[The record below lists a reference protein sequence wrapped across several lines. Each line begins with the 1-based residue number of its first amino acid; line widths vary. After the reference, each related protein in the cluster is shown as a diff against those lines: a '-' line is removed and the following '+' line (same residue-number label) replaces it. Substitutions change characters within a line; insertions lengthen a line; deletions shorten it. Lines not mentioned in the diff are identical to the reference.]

1 MTRYLRMEWLK
12 YRKSRLLYLLLLLF
26 ILLLYSLSNSLL
38 GASLNINVVEGYL
51 EKLRDFPDLW
61 FSTAAWSNYLLFFL
75 FSFWT
80 VQIISGE
87 FRQKTLR
94 QSVISGLKRQE
105 FFLMKLAHLVVVS
118 LLFSLAYLLVALIM
132 AGKFDASFSEAF
144 PSGLEWFLRHFLL
157 AMIYGAMAMLVAT
170 WVKSAGLA
178 FIGFLSYFA
187 IERLLRAILGFLSGD
202 ILDGFEFWPSAIC
215 NQLAPNFIMRFGEGL
230 SEEYGLGGI
239 WTTEAAFLAGIVL
252 LLLLLAGLYQ
262 SLMRR
267 DL

>member
-1 MTRYLRMEWLK
+1 MMRYLKMEWLK
-12 YRKSRLLYLLLLLF
+12 YRKSRIFYLLLVLYV
-26 ILLLYSLSNSLL
+26 LLLYSLSNSLL
-38 GASLNINVVEGYL
+38 SASLTINVVRGYL
-51 EKLRDFPDLW
+51 ETLRDFPNLW
-61 FSTAAWSNYLLFFL
+61 FSVAAWSNYLLFFL

-80 VQIISGE
+80 VQIVAGE

-94 QSVISGLKRQE
+94 QSVISGLERRA
-105 FFLMKLAHLVVVS
+105 FFFMKLGHLVVVS
-118 LLFSLAYLLVALIM
+118 LIFSLSYLLLVLIF

-144 PSGLEWFLRHFLL
+144 PSGLEWFFRHFIL
-157 AMIYGAMAMLVAT
+157 AMIYGATAMLVAT

-187 IERLLRAILGFLSGD
+187 IERLVRSILRFLIGD
-202 ILDGFEFWPSAIC
+202 VLEGFEFWPSAIC
-215 NQLAPNFIMRFGEGL
+215 NQLAPNFLMRFGEGI
-230 SEEYGLGGI
+230 SAKFGLGSI
-239 WTTEAAFLAGIVL
+239 WAADTTFLAGTIL

>member
-1 MTRYLRMEWLK
+1 MEWLK

-26 ILLLYSLSNSLL
+26 FLLLYSLSNSLL
-38 GASLNINVVEGYL
+38 SASLNINVVEGYV
-51 EKLRDFPDLW
+51 ETLRNFPDLW
-61 FSTAAWSNYLLFFL
+61 FSVAAWSNYLLFFL

-80 VQIISGE
+80 VQIISSE

-105 FFLMKLAHLVVVS
+105 FFLMKLAHLMVISIV
-118 LLFSLAYLLVALIM
+118 FTLAYLLVASIL
-132 AGKFDASFSEAF
+132 AGKFEARFSEAW
-144 PSGLEWFLRHFLL
+144 PSGLEWFFRHFLL

-170 WVKSAGLA
+170 WVKSAGLS

-187 IERLLRAILGFLSGD
+187 VERLLRSIIGFVVGD
-202 ILDGFEFWPSAIC
+202 VLDGFEFWPSAIC
-215 NQLAPNFIMRFGEGL
+215 NQLAPNFLMRFGEGIA
-230 SEEYGLGGI
+230 ENYGLGGL
-239 WTTEAAFLAGIVL
+239 WTTQTAFLSGSIL